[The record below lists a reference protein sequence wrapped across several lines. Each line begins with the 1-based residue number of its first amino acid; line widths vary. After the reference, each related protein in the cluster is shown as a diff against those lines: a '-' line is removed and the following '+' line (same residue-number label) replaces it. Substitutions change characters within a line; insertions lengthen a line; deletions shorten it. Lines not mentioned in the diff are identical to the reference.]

1 MKFESYS
8 QMFLLITAQFS
19 QINIENIEKLL
30 DNVLKIHL
38 YYWKKISIINHMLN
52 AQNLYLIKK
61 YHYISLYFSRRAQ
74 LKFIDLGPIW
84 LSHEASDEDG
94 NI

>member
-38 YYWKKISIINHMLN
+38 LLKKNINYKSY
-52 AQNLYLIKK
+52 AQCSKPIPDKEMSLI
-61 YHYISLYFSRRAQ
+61 L
-74 LKFIDLGPIW
+74 
-84 LSHEASDEDG
+84 
-94 NI
+94 